1 MTATATT
8 TTTTV
13 TAASLRRSL
22 FATAGLFAALG
33 LGAGAWGAHVQ
44 SVKARYGLDEA
55 ALSWLLFAAALGV
68 IGALLVAA
76 RLVARFGVRA
86 CVMAGALG
94 LGGAL
99 AAALH
104 APGWPVL
111 VVLMLVMGA
120 SMGVFDVAINT
131 EGSLIESLGARAVM
145 GRLHALFS
153 LGGML
158 GAGAASALFAAGVS
172 AAVQLLLL
180 GAAVVLLAAATSPRL
195 LPVHP
200 AGDAALRGVPLR
212 QPLIWLLGGLAL
224 AALLAEG
231 VMYDWSVLYLS
242 QELHWPASLAALGFA
257 VFSGAMA
264 LARFGADA
272 LRMRWSEA
280 RVLAAG
286 GALAALAMALL
297 LWRADPWVALAGY
310 ALVGVGLASAAPIL
324 YAAATR
330 IPGVSRAQGIA
341 AVSSIG
347 YVGFMLGPPLVG
359 AVAKAVSLSAAMAV
373 VVVASAL
380 LALLARY
387 VPAAHRAHDHRR

>member
-1 MTATATT
+1 MTSTT
-8 TTTTV
+8 TNT
-13 TAASLRRSL
+13 ASLRRSL

-33 LGAGAWGAHVQ
+33 IGMGAWGAHVQ
-44 SVKARYGLDEA
+44 SVKARYGFDEA
-55 ALSWLLFAAALGV
+55 ALSWLLFAAAVGV
-68 IGALLVAA
+68 VGALFVAA

-86 CVMAGALG
+86 CVTGGALG

-99 AAALH
+99 AVALH

-111 VVLMLVMGA
+111 VALMLIMGA
-120 SMGVFDVAINT
+120 SIGVFDVAINT

-153 LGGML
+153 VGGML
-158 GAGAASALFAAGVS
+158 GAGGASALFAAGVS

-180 GAAVVLLAAATSPRL
+180 GAAVVLLAAAMSPRL

-200 AGDAALRGVPLR
+200 ADDAAARGAPLR
-212 QPLIWLLGGLAL
+212 QPLIWLLGGLTL

-272 LRMRWSEA
+272 LRMRWPEA
-280 RVLAAG
+280 RVLAVG

-297 LWRADPWVALAGY
+297 LWWAQPWVALAGY
-310 ALVGVGLASAAPIL
+310 ALVGIGVASAVPIL
-324 YAAATR
+324 YAAATC
-330 IPGVSRAQGIA
+330 IPGVPRAQGIA

-347 YVGFMLGPPLVG
+347 CIGFMLGPPLVG
-359 AVAKAVSLSAAMAV
+359 ALAKAVSLSAAMGV

-380 LALLARY
+380 LALLARQI
-387 VPAAHRAHDHRR
+387 PQADRAHGEGQ